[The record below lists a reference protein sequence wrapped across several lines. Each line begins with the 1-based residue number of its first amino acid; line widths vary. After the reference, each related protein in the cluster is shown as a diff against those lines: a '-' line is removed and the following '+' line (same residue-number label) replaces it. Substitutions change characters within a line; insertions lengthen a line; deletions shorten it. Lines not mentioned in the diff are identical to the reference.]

1 MVGNEL
7 KVEKMELNHSVPLQY
22 DFLRISNM
30 LPEALEYG
38 GKCVP
43 RQCEVLLKRNCDDDF
58 QRLWQR
64 QSEAPWDGRVTTEMM
79 QEFCAQNNI
88 NLMAFHGNRKVVHQ
102 TAESDVW
109 LTYHFWDEHAYFV
122 TNSRPYVQTPLS
134 APKGQRVE
142 MDRDLGTKITEPEL
156 SLIHI

>member
-1 MVGNEL
+1 
-7 KVEKMELNHSVPLQY
+7 MELNHSVPLQY

-102 TAESDVW
+102 TATSDVW
-109 LTYHFWDEHAYFV
+109 LTYFSGMIMRILSRTRGHMYRRLCPLAPRGKRWKWIV
-122 TNSRPYVQTPLS
+122 TLAQRKQSQVF
-134 APKGQRVE
+134 GQE
-142 MDRDLGTKITEPEL
+142 K
-156 SLIHI
+156 

>member
-1 MVGNEL
+1 
-7 KVEKMELNHSVPLQY
+7 MELNHSVPLQY

-58 QRLWQR
+58 QRLWQK

-102 TAESDVW
+102 TATSDVW
-109 LTYHFWDEHAYFV
+109 LTYF
-122 TNSRPYVQTPLS
+122 
-134 APKGQRVE
+134 
-142 MDRDLGTKITEPEL
+142 LGGACLFCHEL
-156 SLIHI
+156 KAICTDAFESCSQGAESGNGP